1 MTLPVVDEAPRAD
14 VADAVT
20 FAFADVAAGVS
31 GLARAGFTEDGL
43 ERARRRCS
51 PAPIPIAA
59 RADTSTGTDGR
70 AWEAVDAAGV
80 RTTVV
85 EPGRAWTVAFDDGEG
100 HGFALEV
107 TAISPPAD
115 LGDGV
120 GGMTGYDH
128 LCRVEGDV
136 RTGSGTVRVSCL
148 GQRGRLWGSPD
159 WTDLE
164 LTRSVGVWLDGDAG
178 SRCTRLAPPAPRA
191 RTQEVCRATV
201 FDGERALRRRRP
213 AGLHRLRRRGPPAP
227 RGPGALGPRRGLPPP
242 RRGRARRRHV
252 ARPRPAAAGLRVPAL
267 AHGGPEGAGRYD
279 ILRRVG

>member
-1 MTLPVVDEAPRAD
+1 M
-14 VADAVT
+14 
-20 FAFADVAAGVS
+20 
-31 GLARAGFTEDGL
+31 
-43 ERARRRCS
+43 
-51 PAPIPIAA
+51 
-59 RADTSTGTDGR
+59 
-70 AWEAVDAAGV
+70 

-159 WTDLE
+159 WTDLD
-164 LTRSVGVWLDGDAG
+164 LTRSVGVWLDGAG
-178 SRCTRLAPPAPRA
+178 IALHAARPAGA
-191 RTQEVCRATV
+191 KGQDEEVCRATV
-201 FDGERALRRRRP
+201 FDGERALPVDDPRVSTVSDVEGHQRR
-213 AGLHRLRRRGPPAP
+213 AGLELWVHDEDYPRRAAGELVGGTSLDLGRLRLDCAF
-227 RGPGALGPRRGLPPP
+227 
-242 RRGRARRRHV
+242 
-252 ARPRPAAAGLRVPAL
+252 LRWRME
-267 AHGGPEGAGRYD
+267 GQEGAGRYD

>member
-1 MTLPVVDEAPRAD
+1 VTLPVVDEAPRAD

-31 GLARAGFTEDGL
+31 GLARAGFTEDGSSGL
-43 ERARRRCS
+43 GVVFSGAD
-51 PAPIPIAA
+51 PITA
-59 RADTSTGTDGR
+59 RADTSAGTDGR

-80 RTTVV
+80 RTTIV
-85 EPGRAWTVAFDDGEG
+85 EPGRAWTVSFDDGDG

-136 RTGSGTVRVSCL
+136 RTRSGTVRVSCL

-159 WTDLE
+159 WTGLE
-164 LTRSVGVWLDGDAG
+164 LTRSVGVWLDGAG
-178 SRCTRLAPPAPRA
+178 IALHAARPAGA
-191 RTQEVCRATV
+191 KGQDQEVCRATV
-201 FDGERALRRRRP
+201 FEGERALAVDDPRLSTVSDVEGHQRR
-213 AGLHRLRRRGPPAP
+213 AGLELWVHEEDHPRRAAGELVGGTSLDLGRLRLDCAF
-227 RGPGALGPRRGLPPP
+227 
-242 RRGRARRRHV
+242 
-252 ARPRPAAAGLRVPAL
+252 LRWRME
-267 AHGGPEGAGRYD
+267 GQEGAGRYD